1 MLHVVNRFSLKVD
14 RWAVLGGVWY
24 ALLCFAFSLLLTV
37 QRHWYPTIKRPF
49 AIRTDSESNNSHQR
63 TTKTKAQRS
72 QRVRDHRRGH
82 RAADQQ
88 METYHGKKITQLN
101 RFLKVCISMKI
112 SQFFVYGN
120 LTAFIYAIKKFTF
133 IRWILPW
140 LHASEHLHM
149 KLSGLKNKFKLC

>member
-49 AIRTDSESNNSHQR
+49 AIRTDSESNNSHQL

-72 QRVRDHRRGH
+72 QPVRDHRRGH
-82 RAADQQ
+82 RAPDQQ
-88 METYHGKKITQLN
+88 METYHEKKKKKKTQLN
-101 RFLKVCISMKI
+101 RFWKVCISLKI
-112 SQFFVYGN
+112 SRFFVYGN
-120 LTAFIYAIKKFTF
+120 LSAFIYTIQKFTF
-133 IRWILPW
+133 HTMNTFQVTRLR
-140 LHASEHLHM
+140 ASAHET
-149 KLSGLKNKFKLC
+149 FRAEIQI